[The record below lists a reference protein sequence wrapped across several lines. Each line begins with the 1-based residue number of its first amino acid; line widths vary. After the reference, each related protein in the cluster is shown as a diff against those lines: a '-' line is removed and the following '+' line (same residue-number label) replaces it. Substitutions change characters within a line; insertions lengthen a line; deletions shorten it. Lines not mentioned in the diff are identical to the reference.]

1 MLFFKR
7 LNTQNEKKKRLLMSF
22 RFNEIEKKKLENKN
36 EIFTKG

>member
-7 LNTQNEKKKRLLMSF
+7 LNTQTEKKDYSCPFVSMKLR
-22 RFNEIEKKKLENKN
+22 KKKLENKN

>member
-7 LNTQNEKKKRLLMSF
+7 LNTQNEKKKDYSCPFVSMKLR
-22 RFNEIEKKKLENKN
+22 KKKLENKN